1 MSAYDMRTKNVT
13 FVSVGLTQSAIGIFY
28 GVLIIATIGVV
39 VIAPLLGTFL
49 MDTTGSFLLALLV
62 SLFVIGGFIAF
73 AGGTF
78 DSLIKRALEVRL
90 ERIYPGFAW
99 VEGTQHTRFVAD
111 DQVTRIVLYD
121 GRSSLGK
128 AHYVV
133 VVQ

>member
-28 GVLIIATIGVV
+28 GVLIIATIGVA

-99 VEGTQHTRFVAD
+99 VEGAKYTLFVAD
-111 DQVTRIVLYD
+111 DSVTRSVLNV
-121 GRSSLGK
+121 GNASLRTTD
-128 AHYVV
+128 YVV
-133 VVQ
+133 QVQ